1 MKYINVLKRVLV
13 IAFFLVFLASG
24 IGKLMEPA
32 PAANALVMVFGVP
45 FSLAVF
51 AIFIVSNGE
60 ILLSVLLMFKRFRSF
75 AMTLLV
81 PSVLV
86 MFLVFLL
93 YVHFKGIMLD
103 DCGCFGGLWKRT
115 IPEAIFEE
123 IIFLVLWSL
132 YFIIR
137 YRQRPEITNNQCF
150 KLYHCGSVF
159 LKQN

>member
-1 MKYINVLKRVLV
+1 MKYINVLKWVLV
-13 IAFFLVFLASG
+13 MAFFLVFLASG

-60 ILLSVLLMFKRFRSF
+60 ILLSVMLMFKRFQSLG
-75 AMTLLV
+75 MTLLV
-81 PSVLV
+81 PAVLV

-93 YVHFKGIMLD
+93 YVHFKGIILD

-115 IPEAIFEE
+115 IPEAIIEE
-123 IIFLVLWSL
+123 IIFLALWSL

-137 YRQRPEITNNQCF
+137 YRQMPEIINNLC
-150 KLYHCGSVF
+150 LP
-159 LKQN
+159 